1 MNNIIAKSV
10 PCVPKLRFPGFSD
23 AWEEKKL
30 GEISKTVNGLTYSPR
45 DIRDNGVLVLRS
57 SNIKQG
63 RLDFKDCVFVDENL
77 RFNASN
83 KGDILICVRNG
94 SQNLIGKN
102 VYIDKELPKTTHGAF
117 MTVLRSESNIFISQ
131 LFQTSRYYSQVSA
144 DLGARINS
152 INNSQLLKYKFSF
165 PTEEEQEKIAGFL
178 TTVDEKIDL
187 ITKRKELLVKYKKG
201 VMQQIFSQKI
211 RFKDENGQ
219 NYPAWQE
226 ILLGDL
232 GEFRTSSVDKLI
244 NPDETLVYLVNYMNV
259 YRHEQI
265 SESTKYMLSK
275 TSVVNSQLQSSSLKS
290 GDILFTPSSETPSDI
305 GHSVVVNDNM
315 NDVVFSYHLVRFRPK
330 FGLLKEYSHYFC
342 NDSAVLRQ
350 FSKFAQGATRYTVS
364 LTSFQQIKVFIPIS
378 IEEQSK
384 IANCLSEIDVK
395 IEAEERKL
403 EKAKEFKKAL
413 LQQMFV

>member
-30 GEISKTVNGLTYSPR
+30 GEISKTVNGLTYSPS

-117 MTVLRSESNIFISQ
+117 MSVLRSESNIFISQ

-165 PTEEEQEKIAGFL
+165 PTEDEQEKIAGFL
-178 TTVDEKIDL
+178 GVVDEKIDL
-187 ITKRKELLVKYKKG
+187 LKKRKELLEEYKKG

-211 RFKDENGQ
+211 RFKDKNGDD
-219 NYPAWQE
+219 YADWQE
-226 ILLGDL
+226 
-232 GEFRTSSVDKLI
+232 
-244 NPDETLVYLVNYMNV
+244 
-259 YRHEQI
+259 
-265 SESTKYMLSK
+265 K
-275 TSVVNSQLQSSSLKS
+275 T
-290 GDILFTPSSETPSDI
+290 
-305 GHSVVVNDNM
+305 
-315 NDVVFSYHLVRFRPK
+315 
-330 FGLLKEYSHYFC
+330 
-342 NDSAVLRQ
+342 
-350 FSKFAQGATRYTVS
+350 
-364 LTSFQQIKVFIPIS
+364 
-378 IEEQSK
+378 
-384 IANCLSEIDVK
+384 LSEISFSETSPLSANQIVGKTGKYKVYGASGVIQTLNKYDYEYDYIAVVK
-395 IEAEERKL
+395 DGAGAGRISFCEPKSSVLGTMIVIQPRHNIDKKFLFYLLHLLDFKKYTSGSTIPHVYYKQYSKEKFFVPDYKVQNIIAEFFSKIDEKIKSEERKL
-403 EKAKEFKKAL
+403 ASAKEFKKAL